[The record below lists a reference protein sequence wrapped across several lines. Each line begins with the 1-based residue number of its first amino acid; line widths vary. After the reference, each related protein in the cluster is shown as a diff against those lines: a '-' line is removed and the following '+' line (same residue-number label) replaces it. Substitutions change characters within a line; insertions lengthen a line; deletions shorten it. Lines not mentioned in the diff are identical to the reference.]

1 MFLELGKVLRTIAYD
16 GIAKI
21 VISGSSI
28 RVVREPKAKH
38 SGRSSTDKGSSR
50 GKAHGRPHDTW
61 EILIEFWSGNQTRIY
76 RHKFLTNA

>member
-1 MFLELGKVLRTIAYD
+1 MTIHNLTIMFLELGKVLRTIAYD

-38 SGRSSTDKGSSR
+38 SGRSSMDEGVVHRQSARMTTLHLGDSQEWTYMS
-50 GKAHGRPHDTW
+50 
-61 EILIEFWSGNQTRIY
+61 
-76 RHKFLTNA
+76 